1 MGLVLRFLVLF
12 VVLAN
17 YLCGQGSAG
26 ASANFQQRFIVDMP
40 TAGLLKSNSV
50 ALDADFFADG
60 GLMLRLTAS
69 AFNRL
74 NFGISYGGTEIIGN
88 GNVNWYRLPG
98 VNLKIR
104 IIDESLNFPAI
115 ALGFDSQGRE
125 GYIDSLKRYEF
136 KSPGFYAVASKSFK
150 FLGYSS
156 VHGGINYSLE
166 KDDGD
171 KSLNYY
177 IGFDKTMG
185 KDITFSV
192 EYNFAVNDNSAN
204 ALGSGKGYL
213 NAGIRWSLGSG
224 FTIEFNWKD
233 ILVNKDP
240 GNSRVVKL
248 EYIQG
253 L

>member
-1 MGLVLRFLVLF
+1 MRRFLILF
-12 VVLAN
+12 LLALSTS
-17 YLCGQGSAG
+17 YLLSQGSAG
-26 ASANFQQRFIVDMP
+26 SKATFQQRFIVDMP

-50 ALDADFFADG
+50 SLDADFFSNG

-74 NFGISYGGTEIIGN
+74 NFGISYGGSKIIGN
-88 GNVNWYRLPG
+88 GNVEWYKLPG

-104 IIDESLNFPAI
+104 IIDEVKNFPAI
-115 ALGFDSQGRE
+115 AIGFDSQGRE
-125 GYIDSLKRYEF
+125 GYIDSLKRYDF
-136 KSPGFYAVASKSFK
+136 KSPGFFVVGSKSFK

-156 VHGGINYSLE
+156 IHGGVNYSLE

-171 KSLNYY
+171 ASLNYY
-177 IGFDKTMG
+177 IGFDKTIG
-185 KDITFSV
+185 SDLTFSV
-192 EYNFAVNDNSAN
+192 EYNFAINDNSPR

-233 ILVNKDP
+233 ILQNKEP

-248 EYIQG
+248 EYIQSF
-253 L
+253 

>member
-1 MGLVLRFLVLF
+1 MKRVLILFLFVLF
-12 VVLAN
+12 PV
-17 YLCGQGSAG
+17 YLLSQGSAG
-26 ASANFQQRFIVDMP
+26 SGATFEQRFIVDMP
-40 TAGLLKSNSV
+40 TAGILKSNSV
-50 ALDADFFADG
+50 SLDADFFADG

-74 NFGISYGGTEIIGN
+74 NFGISYGGSKIIGN
-88 GNVNWYRLPG
+88 GSVNWYRLPG

-104 IIDESLNFPAI
+104 IIDESKNFPAVTI
-115 ALGFDSQGRE
+115 GFDSQGRE
-125 GYIDSLKRYEF
+125 VYIDSLKRYDF
-136 KSPGFYAVASKSFK
+136 KSPGFFAVGSKAFK
-150 FLGYSS
+150 FLGYLS

-171 KSLNYY
+171 ASLNYY
-177 IGFDKTMG
+177 MGFEKTIGNDL
-185 KDITFSV
+185 TFSV
-192 EYNFAVNDNSAN
+192 EYNFAINDNSAK
-204 ALGSGKGYL
+204 ALGRGKGYL

-233 ILVNKDP
+233 ILQNNEP

-248 EYIQG
+248 EYIQS

>member
-1 MGLVLRFLVLF
+1 MRKFLILF
-12 VVLAN
+12 LLSLSPA
-17 YLCGQGSAG
+17 YLFSQGSAG
-26 ASANFQQRFIVDMP
+26 SKATFQQRFIVDMP

-50 ALDADFFADG
+50 SLDADFFADG

-74 NFGISYGGTEIIGN
+74 NFGISYGGSKIIGN
-88 GNVNWYRLPG
+88 GSVNWYKLPG
-98 VNLKIR
+98 VNLKVR
-104 IIDESLNFPAI
+104 IIDENKNFPAI
-115 ALGFDSQGRE
+115 AIGFDSQGRE
-125 GYIDSLKRYEF
+125 GYIDSLKRYDF
-136 KSPGFYAVASKSFK
+136 KSPGFFIVGSKAFK

-156 VHGGINYSLE
+156 IHGGVNYSLE
-166 KDDGD
+166 KDDD
-171 KSLNYY
+171 ASVNYY
-177 IGFDKTMG
+177 VGFDKTIG
-185 KDITFSV
+185 DDLTFSV
-192 EYNFAVNDNSAN
+192 EYNFAINDNSAR

-233 ILVNKDP
+233 ILRNKEP

-248 EYIQG
+248 EYIQS